1 LVPYPIPQKERRQN
15 FMHGKDAGEGVTITR
30 AMLGSVLYKTPIL
43 VTAFPQ
49 GLAYHTYWDL
59 FPY

>member
-1 LVPYPIPQKERRQN
+1 
-15 FMHGKDAGEGVTITR
+15 MHGKDVGEGVTITR
-30 AMLGSVLYKTPIL
+30 ATLGSTLHKTPIL
-43 VTAFPQ
+43 AMAFPQ